1 MERTGPI
8 AGTYVATIVPGF
20 LAILCVFLANL
31 PLSLFSG
38 IMPSPLLALMPVYF
52 WCLVRPDLMPP
63 LLAFMVGVLED
74 LFSGGPPGIWGAAF
88 VATYALVDRQRD
100 SFAGLSGY
108 GAILGFGVAMFCCA
122 GTAYLLMAIYFW
134 RMPPFAMLLVQVAI
148 TVLFYVPGAA
158 LLNLI
163 QRRLVGPLRSDF

>member
-8 AGTYVATIVPGF
+8 AGSFVAAIIPGF
-20 LAILCVFLANL
+20 LAVLGVFLANL

-63 LLAFMVGVLED
+63 FLAFLIGVLED
-74 LFSGGPPGIWGAAF
+74 LFCGGPPGIWGAAF
-88 VATYALVDRQRD
+88 ITTYALVDRQRD
-100 SFAGLSGY
+100 SFAGLSGV
-108 GAILGFGVAMFCCA
+108 GAILGFAVAMFVCG
-122 GTAYLLMAIYFW
+122 GTAYILMAIYYW
-134 RMPPFAMLLVQVAI
+134 HMPPFALLLVQIAI

-158 LLNLI
+158 LLNWMH
-163 QRRLVGPLRSDF
+163 RRLVGPLRSDF